1 MCIQCCTFNMY
12 LIYNGLKW
20 ILRHIF
26 SVDFDPLLNHPPN
39 PYSGLD
45 TEKQNSPLLCSYP
58 FSNEFSIGSVYIYNK
73 KILQKANIIELYN
86 HFKSMV

>member
-1 MCIQCCTFNMY
+1 MLYIQYVFN
-12 LIYNGLKW
+12 IQWLKMDSKAYF
-20 ILRHIF
+20 LA
-26 SVDFDPLLNHPPN
+26 DFDPLLNHPPN

-58 FSNEFSIGSVYIYNK
+58 FSNVFSIGSVYIYNK